1 MLEDR
6 KNIDEVIQ
14 GMIDSGHRL
23 ESTALLSRWQLDIR
37 KLRNVIDDNSEAKP
51 LLNELESTI
60 TRLLEDVEMK
70 MEEGL

>member
-6 KNIDEVIQ
+6 KNIDDVIQ